1 MYNQF
6 MLQRNIDKL
15 YPRKRQYKPGL
26 LMQSSLVR
34 ARMVC
39 RLLVQ
44 ITKTKQGYR
53 TTTVVTSLCTFW
65 ISGSQVNDIN
75 IPIGCKHCGQ
85 DLTRE
90 YAGKARRGVPRLRY
104 ENYNFAHVVVTGEY
118 PGGRSP
124 QPEDRYPVAPLK
136 FTASTQDNRLSPLS
150 FLILTP
156 ISP

>member
-34 ARMVC
+34 ARLVC

-75 IPIGCKHCGQ
+75 IPIGGKHCGQ

-90 YAGKARRGVPRLRY
+90 YAGKAQRGVPRLRY

-118 PGGRSP
+118 RRVDALPNPRI
-124 QPEDRYPVAPLK
+124 E
-136 FTASTQDNRLSPLS
+136 TQSPLWNS
-150 FLILTP
+150 QLAHRTIVSHPYL
-156 ISP
+156 S